1 MPLKPKKTRQWKR
14 GLRMYNKKQN
24 FIILFF
30 KIVIP
35 ILMLVILS
43 SYFFLKKIE
52 DDKKD
57 LMYEKVQSMATLMHT
72 VYDFDAKH
80 ALKLENNLTP
90 SEATLSQIQETFNQ
104 FKNDKA
110 IRLTYLLGRLS
121 GNEIEY
127 LAYSTGEKP
136 HNVHILDRERSES
149 MSDALEGFS
158 AVKVTHNFDGEKVF
172 TAFTN
177 IAGTPWALVVEQS
190 YEDHI
195 APFKEIALSVA
206 VLSVLVLF
214 VLYFILAYFENKN
227 SALIKSSEDR
237 FRHMVESTSDLVWE
251 IDENAI
257 FTYMSDQVKSILGYS
272 KEECLGKTPFDFMKE
287 KESSR
292 VRAIFEKILDEN
304 SCIVDVESLNFT
316 KDEKE
321 IVVLTNGTPFYNS
334 VGKLMGYRGISK
346 NITVAK
352 KHKEQMKKLAYF
364 DLLTGLANRKN
375 ILNRIEEEVQ
385 YSLRNETNSALVYL
399 DLDGF
404 KHINDTLGHN
414 HGDEVLKIVACRLQE
429 SVREFDVVGRVG
441 GDEFVILVRGQE
453 KECQRCKDQLLVL
466 KDRVKES
473 INRPIIFEGEKYSV
487 GVSMGVAFI
496 PQDAKSANEAV
507 KKADSA
513 MYKAK
518 ELGKNRAIFY
528 DITLQEEVE
537 KSHHLKAEIIEGL
550 KNDEFIMFYQ
560 AQYSIEGDTVVG
572 YEALVRWDNPQK
584 GIMEAS
590 EFMPNIEKFGLYL
603 ELDKYVCN
611 HIYRD
616 LHELSLRN
624 SSLRIAVNI
633 SAKSFEEDSFIAFVE
648 DKVHNHGVDASKITL
663 EITENAF
670 LYIVNNSYI
679 DRIIALGFKISID
692 DFGTGYSNLSYLSS
706 LKYHEIKLD
715 KSFVQGIT
723 RSEKEKQI
731 CKLILNVCKELNVKV
746 VAEGVETE
754 AQLAFLREEDVD
766 VIQGYIY
773 AVPEPL
779 KAIKLS
785 NQS

>member
-1 MPLKPKKTRQWKR
+1 
-14 GLRMYNKKQN
+14 MYNKKQN

-35 ILMLVILS
+35 ILLLVILS

-52 DDKKD
+52 DDKKY

-72 VYDFDAKH
+72 IY
-80 ALKLENNLTP
+80 NSNP
-90 SEATLSQIQETFNQ
+90 SEATLSQIQGTFNQ
-104 FKNDKA
+104 LKNDTT
-110 IRLTYLLGRLS
+110 INFTYLLGTL
-121 GNEIEY
+121 NADEIEY
-127 LAYSTGEKP
+127 LAYSTTVKP
-136 HNVHILDRERSES
+136 HNVKISDRERSES
-149 MSDALEGFS
+149 MSDALEGYS
-158 AVKVTHNFDGEKVF
+158 AVKVTHDFDGKDVF
-172 TAFTN
+172 SAFTN
-177 IAGTPWALVVEQS
+177 IEGTPWALVIEQS

-206 VLSVLVLF
+206 VLSLLVLF
-214 VLYFILAYFENKN
+214 GLYFTLAYFENKN

-237 FRHMVESTSDLVWE
+237 FRHMVESTNDLVWE
-251 IDENAI
+251 IDENGL
-257 FTYMSDQVKSILGYS
+257 FTYVSDQVKSILGYS
-272 KEECLGKTPFDFMKE
+272 YKECLGKTPFYFMKE
-287 KESSR
+287 EEATCAKA
-292 VRAIFEKILDEN
+292 VFEKILHDN
-304 SCIVDVESLNFT
+304 RCIIDVETLNIT
-316 KDEKE
+316 RDGEE
-321 IVVLTNGTPFYNS
+321 VNILTNGTPFYNL

-346 NITVAK
+346 NITVEK

-364 DLLTGLANRKN
+364 DILTGLANRKN

-404 KHINDTLGHN
+404 KYINDTLGHN
-414 HGDEVLKIVACRLQE
+414 YGDEVLKIVACRLQE

-441 GDEFVILVRGQE
+441 GDEFVILVRGKE
-453 KECQRCKDQLLVL
+453 KVCQKCKDQLLVL

-473 INRPIIFEGEKYSV
+473 INRPMIFEGEKYSV

-560 AQYSIEGDTVVG
+560 AQYSVDGSTIVG
-572 YEALVRWDNPQK
+572 YEALVRWNIPQK
-584 GIMEAS
+584 GVVEAS

-611 HIYRD
+611 HIYKD
-616 LHELSLRN
+616 LHALALRDD
-624 SSLRIAVNI
+624 SLRISVNI

-648 DKVHNHGVDASKITL
+648 DKVHNQGVDANKITL
-663 EITENAF
+663 EITEDAF
-670 LYIVNNSYI
+670 LHIVKNSYI

-692 DFGTGYSNLSYLSS
+692 DFGTGYSNLLYLST

-715 KSFVQGIT
+715 KSFVHGIT
-723 RSEKEKQI
+723 KSEKDKEI
-731 CKLILNVCKELNVKV
+731 CKLILNICKELHVKV